1 MKKFTILFFFISVV
15 LSAFAQDF
23 KAIDYKAIEKNVK
36 DSSSPYYYPV
46 LMERYSRGDSTF
58 TIDEVR
64 HLYYGYVF
72 QPTYNPNDTS
82 SYNNS
87 LMESLSKTQ
96 LSEVD
101 YRQIEK
107 DADALLAEDPFNIR
121 AINAKLLVYAQ
132 NNNVDEYKKLAGQ
145 RKAIMDAV
153 LSSGDGITK
162 KTAFYVIKVSHEY
175 DLLNMFGYKY
185 GGQNKLTDHFHYLS
199 LAENRFGIDG
209 LYFDITPVL
218 DFMSRENQSR

>member
-1 MKKFTILFFFISVV
+1 
-15 LSAFAQDF
+15 
-23 KAIDYKAIEKNVK
+23 
-36 DSSSPYYYPV
+36 
-46 LMERYSRGDSTF
+46 
-58 TIDEVR
+58 
-64 HLYYGYVF
+64 
-72 QPTYNPNDTS
+72 
-82 SYNNS
+82 
-87 LMESLSKTQ
+87 MESLSKTQ

-132 NNNVDEYKKLAGQ
+132 NNNVDEYKKLASQ
-145 RKAIMDAV
+145 RKAVMDAV

-218 DFMSRENQSR
+218 DFMSKQNQSR

>member
-1 MKKFTILFFFISVV
+1 MKKSATLFLFISLV

-23 KAIDYKAIEKNVK
+23 KAVDYKAIEKNIK
-36 DSSSPYYYPV
+36 DPSSPYYYPA
-46 LMERYSRGDSTF
+46 LMDRYSRGDSTF

-72 QPTYNPNDTS
+72 QPSYNPNDTLS
-82 SYNNS
+82 SNNT

-96 LSEVD
+96 LSEAD
-101 YRQIEK
+101 YQQIEK
-107 DADALLAEDPFNIR
+107 DADVLLAEDPFNIR

-132 NNNVDEYKKLAGQ
+132 KNNVDEYKKLVSQ

-162 KTAFYVIKVSHEY
+162 KTAFHVIKVSHEY

-185 GGQNKLTDHFHYLS
+185 GGQDKLSGHFHYLS

-218 DFMSRENQSR
+218 DFMSKQNRS